1 MVGVVVH
8 RDTSSFIKVNTHF
21 SSSRD
26 IKMTKLW
33 TTKNRMRALFPVVP
47 SREEE
52 EEALAE
58 GARETHRRWRE
69 QSSAF
74 VRRLGRG
81 DALFRQ
87 KNVDETIREEGRL
100 EEALRRREEKERK
113 KREEASKNE
122 EEEWR
127 EKRKTTKK
135 ESGNFCGRDVTP
147 RPPLSSSSSSS
158 TKTRDEEDEDESLRK
173 MKEKLDALRRERE
186 VKMTRETNRR
196 EKEEERR
203 KRRGLVESAQK
214 GRVAENDEEDE
225 KKKREIEKLTR
236 TLDVR
241 LDLRAQM
248 DKRRAMDRE
257 HAEEKTKE
265 RARVDKLERERIQSE
280 REALRRKREEAR
292 ELQHARVE
300 VLEAN
305 ARQKKE
311 RRKETV

>member
-1 MVGVVVH
+1 
-8 RDTSSFIKVNTHF
+8 
-21 SSSRD
+21 
-26 IKMTKLW
+26 
-33 TTKNRMRALFPVVP
+33 
-47 SREEE
+47 
-52 EEALAE
+52 
-58 GARETHRRWRE
+58 
-69 QSSAF
+69 
-74 VRRLGRG
+74 
-81 DALFRQ
+81 
-87 KNVDETIREEGRL
+87 
-100 EEALRRREEKERK
+100 
-113 KREEASKNE
+113 
-122 EEEWR
+122 
-127 EKRKTTKK
+127 
-135 ESGNFCGRDVTP
+135 
-147 RPPLSSSSSSS
+147 
-158 TKTRDEEDEDESLRK
+158 

-225 KKKREIEKLTR
+225 MKKREIEKLTR